1 MKSNFEILETEAILK
16 INKNIYPKEVI
27 IQATYVKLENFYF
40 LIDEEEGY
48 FVISMKFKEKETNT
62 NENLQRAVYEFF
74 DELIESQSYLDQLKR
89 TSDLRQIILEK
100 ALLAQTLD
108 SSILELGERE
118 TGDLGLGT
126 GDKRIKKENVDEKK
140 NKLNNTEDIS
150 DKN

>member
-40 LIDEEEGY
+40 LIDEEERY
-48 FVISMKFKEKETNT
+48 FVISMKFKEKEQNT

-108 SSILELGERE
+108 SSILALGESMDE
-118 TGDLGLGT
+118 
-126 GDKRIKKENVDEKK
+126 KINEKK

-150 DKN
+150 GKN

>member
-48 FVISMKFKEKETNT
+48 FVISMKFKEKEHNT

-108 SSILELGERE
+108 SSILELGERDAE
-118 TGDLGLGT
+118 LQSFRATELE
-126 GDKRIKKENVDEKK
+126 ENKDEKK
-140 NKLNNTEDIS
+140 AKSKSTGNIS

>member
-48 FVISMKFKEKETNT
+48 FIISMKFKEKENNT
-62 NENLQRAVYEFF
+62 KENLERAVYEFF

-89 TSDLRQIILEK
+89 TTDLRQIILEK

-108 SSILELGERE
+108 SSILDLGEEKAAELQSYRDTE
-118 TGDLGLGT
+118 SH
-126 GDKRIKKENVDEKK
+126 KNKVDEEK
-140 NKLNNTEDIS
+140 NHSNTGNIS
-150 DKN
+150 KRN